1 MTLRI
6 LWFILAGFLLG
17 FTISTLW
24 EWFHFRRERI
34 KLDERRVR
42 ELTAQLLDKERL
54 LESSQAMA
62 SVAPVWE
69 GAAYQSPGVFLET
82 EEMAHPPPASES
94 EGSRESPDPPP
105 EDIPDVPA
113 EPPPARFA
121 SLGATRDRPALGARN
136 RDVKGGDLAPATVA
150 VYQLPESTPLATA
163 TVEEKAIVTNVA
175 RPLVKKA
182 EATGTLRR
190 AVAYPDD
197 LAKIRGI
204 GEVYKFRLYQSGI
217 FTWHQVT
224 ETDEETLRQATK
236 AYPSANA
243 DEWGAQARKLAEKYG
258 RVGATYA
265 GPVPE
270 DLTRIYGIGPVGTQT
285 LYKAGICTYAQL
297 AVCTP
302 EELAPIFPI
311 AVAGDEPDFEH
322 WIQQAQQL
330 AQKQG

>member
-6 LWFILAGFLLG
+6 LWFVLAGFLLG

-82 EEMAHPPPASES
+82 EEVAHPPPAREG

-105 EDIPDVPA
+105 EDIIPEAPA
-113 EPPPARFA
+113 KPVPARFA
-121 SLGATRDRPALGARN
+121 SLGATRDRPAFGVRN
-136 RDVKGGDLAPATVA
+136 REAKRGELAPAPVA
-150 VYQLPESTPLATA
+150 VYQLPEDTALQTA
-163 TVEEKAIVTNVA
+163 TVVENAIVTNVA
-175 RPLVKKA
+175 RPLAKV
-182 EATGTLRR
+182 EATGALRR

-204 GEVYKFRLYQSGI
+204 GEVYKFRLYQAGI

-243 DEWGAQARKLAEKYG
+243 DEWGAQAHKLAEKYG
-258 RVGATYA
+258 RVGATYD

-302 EELAPIFPI
+302 KELAPIFPI